1 MTEMSELSDKD
12 FKAAMIKMLR
22 EQSHLTQMKKKK
34 VLAKK
39 QKFSSMK
46 QKIKGQNGNVRNKKY
61 SN

>member
-34 VLAKK
+34 
-39 QKFSSMK
+39 KF
-46 QKIKGQNGNVRNKKY
+46 
-61 SN
+61 